1 MNKNYFLLIFIPIL
15 FFMLYYGN
23 IKPLLASRAGVRKEI
38 ERTLKYNTFVNHEFR
53 KTLALEAIKSKD
65 QELILLA
72 KEEMEKNIQ
81 MRPMDVKSLMILSF
95 LYYILGENSK
105 AIETAERA
113 LGLAPNRQDIQKMY
127 KTINPKK
134 NN

>member
-1 MNKNYFLLIFIPIL
+1 M
-15 FFMLYYGN
+15 
-23 IKPLLASRAGVRKEI
+23 
-38 ERTLKYNTFVNHEFR
+38 
-53 KTLALEAIKSKD
+53 ALEAIKSKD